1 VKSFILDHEGLKHQI
16 ESQPLYMFIR
26 KYK

>member
-1 VKSFILDHEGLKHQI
+1 MKSFVLDHEGLKHQI
-16 ESQPLYMFIR
+16 EHQSLSIFVH